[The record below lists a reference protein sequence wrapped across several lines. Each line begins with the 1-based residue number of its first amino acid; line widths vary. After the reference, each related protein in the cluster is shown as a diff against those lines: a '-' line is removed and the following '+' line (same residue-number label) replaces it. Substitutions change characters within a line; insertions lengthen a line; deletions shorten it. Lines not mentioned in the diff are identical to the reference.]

1 MGGALTG
8 EGVHK
13 MVKLSLG
20 KLAAAVGGVAVAF
33 SAATGVATADPIVD
47 TTCNYG
53 QVMAALNDPNVTPPA
68 TAAQFNQSPMAQ
80 SYLRNFLAAPPLKR
94 QQMAAQIRAMP
105 SVAPYLNTIEQ
116 VAGVCN
122 NY

>member
-1 MGGALTG
+1 
-8 EGVHK
+8 
-13 MVKLSLG
+13 MVRLSLT
-20 KLAAAVGGVAVAF
+20 KFAAAVGGVAFALTAG
-33 SAATGVATADPIVD
+33 SGIASADPLDPIID

-53 QVMAALNDPNVTPPA
+53 QVMAALNATDPA
-68 TAAQFNQSPMAQ
+68 TAAQLNSSPVAQ
-80 SYLRNFLAAPPLKR
+80 NYLRQFLAAPPPKR

-105 SVAPYLNTIEQ
+105 SAAQFMGTIEQ

>member
-1 MGGALTG
+1 MRLSLTKLTVAVGSAAVALT
-8 EGVHK
+8 
-13 MVKLSLG
+13 
-20 KLAAAVGGVAVAF
+20 AAAGVA
-33 SAATGVATADPIVD
+33 SADPIIE

-53 QVMAALNDPNVTPPA
+53 QVMAALDATDPA
-68 TAAQFNQSPMAQ
+68 TAAQLNRSPVAQ
-80 SYLRNFLAAPPLKR
+80 NYLRQFLAAPPPKR

-105 SVAPYLNTIEQ
+105 QAAQFMGTIEQ

>member
-1 MGGALTG
+1 MIT
-8 EGVHK
+8 
-13 MVKLSLG
+13 LSLG
-20 KLAAAVGGVAVAF
+20 KLAAAVGGVAVAL
-33 SAATGVATADPIVD
+33 SAATGVASADPIVD

-80 SYLRNFLAAPPLKR
+80 SYLRQFLAAPPPKR
-94 QQMAAQIRAMP
+94 AQMAQQIRAMP
-105 SVAPYLNTIEQ
+105 QAAQFMGTIEQ

>member
-1 MGGALTG
+1 
-8 EGVHK
+8 
-13 MVKLSLG
+13 MVRLSLA
-20 KLAAAVGGVAVAF
+20 KLAAAMGGMAIALTAAAGVA
-33 SAATGVATADPIVD
+33 SADPMDGVIN

-80 SYLRNFLAAPPLKR
+80 SYLRQFLAAPPPKR
-94 QQMAAQIRAMP
+94 AQMAQQIRAMP
-105 SVAPYLNTIEQ
+105 QAAQFMGTIEQ